1 MGIHSV
7 LAASQHVHGNGLVV
21 GNGGRQIDAGI
32 AAPQVG
38 AILKRL
44 GAAVIL
50 HLYHGGDGVAAIV
63 VQLGVLVQ
71 DPLGVLRQVDVLL
84 AQGADAQCAAN
95 LDHRVK
101 RRTADA
107 VVQCAVDGGQRNA
120 NCKSK
125 LPDALVLAGNFFEV
139 AIIFLFTV
147 IISYFYNFYSFNFNP
162 NIFTIVICGYRVF
175 MWFKY

>member
-1 MGIHSV
+1 M
-7 LAASQHVHGNGLVV
+7 
-21 GNGGRQIDAGI
+21 
-32 AAPQVG
+32 
-38 AILKRL
+38 
-44 GAAVIL
+44 
-50 HLYHGGDGVAAIV
+50 AAIV

-125 LPDALVLAGNFFEV
+125 LPDALVLAGNFVPYDVGKFV
-139 AIIFLFTV
+139 HNSTLFTV
-147 IISYFYNFYSFNFNP
+147 DSRNDFAS
-162 NIFTIVICGYRVF
+162 G
-175 MWFKY
+175 